1 MTIIE
6 KVTKKLVKDFGSEV
20 NSVEI
25 EGKYVNFKISNRK
38 FWGEIT
44 PTGRIKKNSYHQI
57 LI

>member
-44 PTGRIKKNSYHQI
+44 PTGRIKSYHQI

>member
-1 MTIIE
+1 MIE